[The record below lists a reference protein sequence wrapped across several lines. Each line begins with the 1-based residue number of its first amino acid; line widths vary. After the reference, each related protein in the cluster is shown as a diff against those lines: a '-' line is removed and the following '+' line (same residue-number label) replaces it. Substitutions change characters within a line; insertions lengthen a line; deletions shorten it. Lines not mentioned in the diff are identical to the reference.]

1 MKNDR
6 FHWMRHHPYET
17 TSRAVGFST
26 TSTSADRALVARIA
40 AAFKRV
46 DPWASYGADS
56 PWLSIAQSNQ
66 REVFDV
72 LARDD
77 LDAIAG
83 LLSRP
88 SENYLFYGFEDV
100 YRGRKEWYK
109 HTPGAAQGY
118 ADRCHDLL
126 IRLAEAIGA
135 LRVENPE
142 GGSWGENLHLSPDDV
157 MHLIE
162 SAFGIDISPPRVFG
176 DVCGL
181 QTRSGIITERLI
193 NGLYGAWRVRQLVG
207 DKPDATILEIGAGLG
222 WLAYYSYKLGMV
234 NYTIVDLPL
243 TNVSQAYFLGAALG
257 ADKITLAGEKP
268 MPGQIRIGTTGAVQ
282 EGAPERYSLVV
293 NMDSLTEVGK
303 QVAEQYWALLGPRC
317 SRFLSINHEVNSY
330 TTKDIVAAGP
340 KPRFVFRQPYWL
352 RNGYVEELMEM

>member
-176 DVCGL
+176 DV
-181 QTRSGIITERLI
+181 
-193 NGLYGAWRVRQLVG
+193 
-207 DKPDATILEIGAGLG
+207 
-222 WLAYYSYKLGMV
+222 
-234 NYTIVDLPL
+234 
-243 TNVSQAYFLGAALG
+243 
-257 ADKITLAGEKP
+257 
-268 MPGQIRIGTTGAVQ
+268 
-282 EGAPERYSLVV
+282 
-293 NMDSLTEVGK
+293 
-303 QVAEQYWALLGPRC
+303 
-317 SRFLSINHEVNSY
+317 
-330 TTKDIVAAGP
+330 
-340 KPRFVFRQPYWL
+340 
-352 RNGYVEELMEM
+352 